1 MSKKTSGRL
10 AREFLSTF
18 DLHVEHLPSKKVH
31 ILDYPGGDKA
41 FEQLRSS
48 LQSLADVELSPT
60 IDDEPAATLVFL
72 FLADPKDL
80 SVKVNHLTTYTSS
93 EHPIVWVLL
102 REKHHPR
109 AKEKIPAIWEPL
121 SNAQYFEVRPTLK
134 IGQEKWLGT
143 RFTVGR
149 GNQPL
154 VEEKDLHMALP
165 LSSQAQQR
173 RSSLL

>member
-1 MSKKTSGRL
+1 MSKKSSGRL

-18 DLHVEHLPSKKVH
+18 DLCVEHLPSKKLH
-31 ILDYPGGDKA
+31 LLDYPGGENE

-48 LQSLADVELSPT
+48 LRSLAEVELSPT
-60 IDDEPAATLVFL
+60 LDDEPAATLVFI
-72 FLADPKDL
+72 FLAEPKDL
-80 SVKVNHLTTYTSS
+80 SAKVNLLSTYTSS
-93 EHPIVWVLL
+93 EHPIVWLLL

-109 AKEKIPAIWEPL
+109 FREKIPAIWEPL
-121 SNAQYFEVRPTLK
+121 SNAQYFEVRPTMK
-134 IGQEKWLGT
+134 IGGEKWLGT

-149 GNQPL
+149 GSQPL